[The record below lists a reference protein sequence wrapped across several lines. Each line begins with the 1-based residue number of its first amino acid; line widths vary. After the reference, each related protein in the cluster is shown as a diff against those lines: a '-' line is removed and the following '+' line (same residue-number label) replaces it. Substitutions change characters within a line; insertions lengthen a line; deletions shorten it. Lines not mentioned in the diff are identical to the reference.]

1 MEKQMEAKVDKRT
14 KEYKAMIQ
22 NPEIVV
28 EGQNQPTATGDI
40 PIEVLAEVDKSCGD
54 TVIHKYENGDPV
66 IPVDFHQ
73 KESNP
78 GFTVCSECGGPLEPN
93 EDGTPKYRRQPE
105 ACWDCVHA
113 QENKIKCKDGVIRDK
128 DACKRV
134 MRKNE
139 NDDEVWD
146 WVAK

>member
-1 MEKQMEAKVDKRT
+1 MENQMEAKIDKRT

-28 EGQNQPTATGDI
+28 ETKEEDRIPVECFTADSTSATTGEPFNLDM
-40 PIEVLAEVDKSCGD
+40 K
-54 TVIHKYENGDPV
+54 TVITVNP
-66 IPVDFHQ
+66 DFH
-73 KESNP
+73 KAESNP

-113 QENKIKCKDGVIRDK
+113 QENRIKCKDGVIRDK
-128 DACKRV
+128 GACKRV
-134 MRKNE
+134 VRVNE
-139 NDDEVWD
+139 NGDEIWD